1 MSKELEALEK
11 IVDTYCIDNIDKEI
25 SIIATALKDYEMEHT
40 LRIRLE
46 NAIYELLRE
55 KQENEKKLK
64 ALEIIKGKEVN
75 VFVLLHSVNLK
86 IYNDIVEDNRKLT
99 QEKYD
104 LLKEALK

>member
-46 NAIYELLRE
+46 NAIYELVRE

-75 VFVLLHSVNLK
+75 VFLLLHSRNLK